1 MTPLFTNISPFIS
14 MFLFKS
20 VPFLKNNNAGTAL
33 ILNSRTKLIFS
44 SISISIN
51 LINPLSLSFFRTGA
65 NNLQELH
72 HLEHI
77 TIINIPS

>member
-14 MFLFKS
+14 MFLFKNL
-20 VPFLKNNNAGTAL
+20 PFLKNNKAGTAL
-33 ILNSRTKLIFS
+33 ILNLRIKLIFS

-51 LINPLSLSFFRTGA
+51 LINPLSLSFLRTGA